1 MNGSFDLGG
10 KRALVTGASSGLG
23 EHFART
29 LAAAGARVLVAARR
43 VERLEALVASI
54 GASGGVAQAVA
65 LDVCSA
71 ASVTEA
77 LGVAEVEG
85 GLDIIINNAGVSVA
99 KPALEQSEADWDSVI
114 DTNLK
119 GCWLVATEGAR
130 QMLRHGRGG
139 SIVNIAS
146 ILGERVAGAVAP
158 YAVSKAAVL
167 QMTRALALE
176 FARHGIRV
184 NALAPGYA
192 STELNADF
200 LASEAGQR
208 LMARIPQRRFA
219 EPRDLDGPL
228 LLLASEAGRAIT
240 GATLA
245 VDGGHLV
252 SSL

>member
-1 MNGSFDLGG
+1 MSGLFDLGG

-29 LAAAGARVLVAARR
+29 LVAAGAQVLVAARR
-43 VERLEALVASI
+43 VKRLHALVASI
-54 GASGGVAQAVA
+54 GASGGVARAVE
-65 LDVCSA
+65 LDVCCA
-71 ASVTEA
+71 ASVAEA
-77 LGVAEVEG
+77 LRVAEADG
-85 GLDIIINNAGVSVA
+85 GLDILINNAGVSVA

-130 QMLRHGRGG
+130 LMLRQGRGG

-158 YAVSKAAVL
+158 YAVSKAGVL
-167 QMTRALALE
+167 QLTRVLALE
-176 FARHGIRV
+176 FARHDIRV
-184 NALAPGYA
+184 NALAPGYV
-192 STELNADF
+192 STELNAGF
-200 LASEAGQR
+200 LASDAGQR
-208 LMARIPQRRFA
+208 LLARIPQRRFA
-219 EPRDLDGPL
+219 EPRDLDGAL

-245 VDGGHLV
+245 IDGGHLV